1 MSNFLWQG
9 LWRGRAPNGDGH
21 QRARTIVRPTGGIVR
36 GKFPSRKNG
45 RMVHHEGLLELD
57 AIYLFETSPLIVRYR
72 EQPLTIRYADGNR
85 LRRYTPDFELLLET
99 GEIVLVEIKPES
111 RLRAEDV
118 RHTLDQIKEH
128 MVRGSVSFI
137 VLTDQVIRREPRLA
151 NLKWIYH
158 RAARV
163 PPTTSALE
171 VVLQRHI
178 NQFPT
183 SISAA
188 YRLLDGS
195 GTDPYSFLIAGQ
207 LQCALSVP
215 VSADTIL
222 TLSTEAS
229 HEWFRISQEHDF

>member
-1 MSNFLWQG
+1 
-9 LWRGRAPNGDGH
+9 
-21 QRARTIVRPTGGIVR
+21 
-36 GKFPSRKNG
+36 
-45 RMVHHEGLLELD
+45 MVHHEGLLELD

-99 GEIVLVEIKPES
+99 GEIILVEVKPES

-128 MVRGSVSFI
+128 MVRSSVSFI
-137 VLTDQVIRREPRLA
+137 VLSDQVIRLEPRLA

-163 PPTTSALE
+163 PPTSSALE

-188 YRLLDGS
+188 CLLLNGS
-195 GTDPYSFLIAGQ
+195 GTDPYSFLIAGR

-215 VSADTIL
+215 VAADTIL
-222 TLSTEAS
+222 TLNTEAS
-229 HEWFRISQEHDF
+229 HEWFRISQEHNF